1 MCQLKGDL
9 NRVTGE
15 GAIIAVITVRYH
27 SRMAVHSLA
36 ADVVDSLGRRIVN
49 GHLQPGD
56 VLRLDLI
63 GTEFDVSRSVSREAM
78 RVLESLGLV
87 VPRRRVGVLVS
98 ARSDWNVLHP
108 RVIRWGLEGR
118 RRPQTLEWISQLRA
132 AVEPVAAAMAC
143 TRATQQDSI
152 TMSVAATR
160 MTHAAAVRDLEAY
173 LIADEEFHST
183 LLSASDN
190 PMFATLRHSVSS
202 LLEGRTELMPF
213 EPNLQA
219 IAWHREV
226 ADAVAARNPD
236 AAQAAMLNI
245 VEEALDAM
253 KKELPRS
260 TGSF

>member
-1 MCQLKGDL
+1 
-9 NRVTGE
+9 
-15 GAIIAVITVRYH
+15 
-27 SRMAVHSLA
+27 
-36 ADVVDSLGRRIVN
+36 
-49 GHLQPGD
+49 
-56 VLRLDLI
+56 
-63 GTEFDVSRSVSREAM
+63 
-78 RVLESLGLV
+78 
-87 VPRRRVGVLVS
+87 
-98 ARSDWNVLHP
+98 RSDWNVLHP

-183 LLSASDN
+183 LLSASGN

-236 AAQAAMLNI
+236 DAQAAMLNI

-253 KKELPRS
+253 KQDLPRNPES
-260 TGSF
+260 S